1 MHSSGLNA
9 TIKTYAEAPAILLV
23 SNVLRDDDK
32 GDEMKEKPIL
42 KFILYAGLP
51 IFLIYLLFR
60 INLYMG
66 FTSLAIYI
74 ALVVLM
80 NRAHYYRIR
89 GQVAYAK
96 GELENAGKWFEKAI
110 SLKKAGLEMKVN
122 YGFILLKQGQ
132 LDKANRVLQEC
143 VQQSRTEDEKNLA
156 KSNLA
161 LVLWKKGELDQ
172 AVTMLREVIARY
184 KTTAIYGSL
193 GYLLIEKGDLE
204 EALKF
209 NLEAQ
214 EYNPENAIILD
225 NLAHLY
231 HLRGEMDKAGEI
243 FQKLIEKDPR
253 FPEAWYNY
261 GRYLE
266 DSGRRDEAIAQYQKA
281 VSCSFSFNSTIS
293 PEQVQQ
299 RLDELQSGLSDHT
312 TLDGNGE

>member
-1 MHSSGLNA
+1 
-9 TIKTYAEAPAILLV
+9 
-23 SNVLRDDDK
+23 
-32 GDEMKEKPIL
+32 MKEKPIL
-42 KFILYAGLP
+42 KLILYAGLP
-51 IFLIYLLFR
+51 ILVIYLLFR

-66 FTSLAIYI
+66 FASLVIYI
-74 ALVVLM
+74 AIVILM
-80 NRAHYYRIR
+80 NRALYYRLR
-89 GQVAYAK
+89 AQAAYAK
-96 GELENAGKWFEKAI
+96 GDLENTAKWFEKAI
-110 SLKKAGLEMKVN
+110 PLKKAGLEMKVN

-132 LDKANRVLQEC
+132 LDKAWRVLQES
-143 VQQSRTEDEKNLA
+143 VQQSKTEDEKNLA

-172 AVTMLREVIARY
+172 AVTILQEVIEHY

-209 NLEAQ
+209 NLEAL

-243 FQKLIEKDPR
+243 FQKLIEKNPR
-253 FPEAWYNY
+253 FPEAWYDY

-266 DSGRRDEAIAQYQKA
+266 DSGRRDEAIEQYQKA
-281 VSCSFSFNSTIS
+281 ISCSFSFNNTIS
-293 PEQVQQ
+293 REQVQQ

-312 TLDGNGE
+312 TFDGNGE